1 MAGNIKGI
9 IVEIG
14 GDTSGLQKALS
25 KVNSVTSD
33 LSKELRS
40 VNSLLKLD
48 PQNTELLEQKQKLLS
63 KSIEVTQDKLKQLQK
78 IKEEAD
84 KKMSEGTNINEEN
97 YRTLQRE
104 IIKTQKN
111 LSSLKKGLE
120 LVNSETSN
128 WVKAGKKV
136 EEFGNKVEK
145 VSDKINNIG
154 NKTSIVSA
162 GLTGIGAMLITTA
175 GTLETAVDKY
185 IATTNTAID
194 KTETYKK
201 VIKEINDKNLGNGYE
216 DIANAMSS
224 VTMQIK
230 NLNESD
236 LKNITEQAIVLR
248 DLFGYEVN
256 ESIRAV
262 KALID
267 NFNISAEDA
276 FDLIIQG
283 KNQGL
288 DFSNE
293 LLDNVNEYSVQFNK
307 LGLSAQDMF
316 NIFKVG
322 AENGA
327 FNLDKIGD
335 AVKEFSIRT
344 IDGSNTTIDGFK
356 RIGLNADE
364 MTKKFAKGGEE
375 AKQAFIEV
383 VNRLGNMDDKVSQ
396 SMAGVDLFGTMWED
410 LGPTVVTSFS
420 KMDNGIKQS
429 SNTMQ
434 ESIDTLYN
442 STQKRLEK
450 IIKKVTNLGSK
461 LGDKLLPVIEDLID
475 KAVEFVDGL
484 EEMSDEELDN
494 VIKIGLMVAAF
505 GPAIKIIG
513 KLTNTI
519 GTGIKGLGRFTQ
531 AIAVVKT
538 RSESANKS
546 VNKMATGIKG
556 LISPVGL
563 ATTTLALYST
573 GVGIVQAKIADE
585 VKENKEFIS
594 TIEASTGARKDAI
607 ETINKNQNANLAEIN
622 NVQTLNNELK
632 ELVNENGKVK
642 SGYEARVQFILNQ
655 LNNALGTEYSLND
668 NIINQYKDMQ
678 SSIDELMKKKEAQII
693 LEANEEKYK
702 EAIQNKTQAYKDY
715 LATQEKI
722 NEILPVYNKLLEDSK
737 KGFIGSNYS
746 LVDGKSKLKEYTD
759 ELKTLYSSLEEQE
772 SIMEDYNNDI
782 LQFQK
787 NSELMIKGGAENY
800 QKIAE
805 SVAEIQSDIT
815 TTSNSELSKRINN
828 LIAANEQTKK
838 LYQLEAQ
845 YNKKAKDSI
854 YAKNL
859 EESEKNL
866 QLAIDDLIAM
876 TSTTKEMSPNVIE
889 AWKNLA
895 QNSRKEYN
903 EALSKMPVDMQE
915 RINNITDTLNNDI
928 STRDAAKFLGNDI
941 VKNFDQSVE
950 AEKAGKNLV
959 SGVNKGLNNKTEQAK
974 AQNSARTFSSTILN
988 IFHRIWDEHSPSKA
1002 SEKSAIN
1009 LLKGVP
1015 IGLNKEAPKVYE
1027 ETEKVVKNI
1036 LEKFNSNLNFNTLEN
1051 LPDINTSIKRSIN
1064 MTLQPKILQPNI
1076 IINTQHLDNSEM
1088 NRIIDTVNR
1097 RFGMQI

>member
-25 KVNSVTSD
+25 KVNSASSS
-33 LSKELRS
+33 LSKELRGI
-40 VNSLLKLD
+40 NSLLKLD
-48 PQNTELLEQKQKLLS
+48 PKNTELLAQKQVILS
-63 KSIEVTQDKLKQLQK
+63 KNVETTKNKLNQLKDIQAKALEEEIDK
-78 IKEEAD
+78 
-84 KKMSEGTNINEEN
+84 NEEQQEN
-97 YRTLQRE
+97 WRALQRE
-104 IIKTQKN
+104 IINTQNKLN
-111 LSSLKKGLE
+111 KFLLE
-120 LVNSETSN
+120 QSGWTTSGR
-128 WVKAGKKV
+128 KI
-136 EEFGNKVEK
+136 EEFGK
-145 VSDKINNIG
+145 KIE
-154 NKTSIVSA
+154 
-162 GLTGIGAMLITTA
+162 GIGS
-175 GTLETAVDKY
+175 K
-185 IATTNTAID
+185 
-194 KTETYKK
+194 
-201 VIKEINDKNLGNGYE
+201 
-216 DIANAMSS
+216 
-224 VTMQIK
+224 
-230 NLNESD
+230 
-236 LKNITEQAIVLR
+236 
-248 DLFGYEVN
+248 
-256 ESIRAV
+256 
-262 KALID
+262 
-267 NFNISAEDA
+267 
-276 FDLIIQG
+276 
-283 KNQGL
+283 L
-288 DFSNE
+288 D
-293 LLDNVNEYSVQFNK
+293 
-307 LGLSAQDMF
+307 
-316 NIFKVG
+316 
-322 AENGA
+322 
-327 FNLDKIGD
+327 
-335 AVKEFSIRT
+335 
-344 IDGSNTTIDGFK
+344 
-356 RIGLNADE
+356 
-364 MTKKFAKGGEE
+364 
-375 AKQAFIEV
+375 
-383 VNRLGNMDDKVSQ
+383 
-396 SMAGVDLFGTMWED
+396 
-410 LGPTVVTSFS
+410 
-420 KMDNGIKQS
+420 
-429 SNTMQ
+429 
-434 ESIDTLYN
+434 
-442 STQKRLEK
+442 
-450 IIKKVTNLGSK
+450 NLGSK
-461 LGDKLLPVIEDLID
+461 FTTRLTLPITALGAVVTKSGMEQEAAIQQVEKIYGEASKTIKDFANNTALSYNMSTKSAYKYSQIFGNLIQTITDDQAQNAQYTQELLKASSVIASATGRTMEDVMDRIRSGLLGNTEAIEDLGVNVNVALLESTESFKKFAGDKSWNQLDFQIQQQIRLFAILEQTTKKYGDEVNVNTTSKVQKLTAKLENLGNKLSSKLLPVVDKWLD
-475 KAVEFVDGL
+475 KADKWL
-484 EEMSDEELDN
+484 DKLDDLDEETLDN
-494 VIKIGLMVAAF
+494 IISIGLFVAAF

-538 RSESANKS
+538 GSESANKS

-563 ATTTLALYST
+563 ATTTLALYSA

-655 LNNALGTEYSLND
+655 LNNALGTEFSLND
-668 NIINQYKDMQ
+668 NIINQYQNMQ
-678 SSIDELMKKKEAQII
+678 SSIDELIKKKEAQII

-715 LATQEKI
+715 LSTQEKI
-722 NEILPVYNKLLEDSK
+722 NEILPIYNKLLEDNQ

-746 LVDGKSKLKEYTD
+746 LVEGKLKLKEYTD

-1076 IINTQHLDNSEM
+1076 VINTQHLDNSEM

>member
-25 KVNSVTSD
+25 KVNSASSS
-33 LSKELRS
+33 LSKELRGI
-40 VNSLLKLD
+40 NSLLKLD
-48 PQNTELLEQKQKLLS
+48 PKNTELLAQKQVILS
-63 KSIEVTQDKLKQLQK
+63 KNVETTKNKLNQLKDIQAKALEEEIDK
-78 IKEEAD
+78 
-84 KKMSEGTNINEEN
+84 NEEQQEN
-97 YRTLQRE
+97 WRALQRE
-104 IIKTQKN
+104 IINTQNKLN
-111 LSSLKKGLE
+111 KFLLE
-120 LVNSETSN
+120 QSGWTTSGR
-128 WVKAGKKV
+128 KI
-136 EEFGNKVEK
+136 EEFGK
-145 VSDKINNIG
+145 KIE
-154 NKTSIVSA
+154 
-162 GLTGIGAMLITTA
+162 GIGS
-175 GTLETAVDKY
+175 K
-185 IATTNTAID
+185 
-194 KTETYKK
+194 
-201 VIKEINDKNLGNGYE
+201 
-216 DIANAMSS
+216 
-224 VTMQIK
+224 
-230 NLNESD
+230 
-236 LKNITEQAIVLR
+236 
-248 DLFGYEVN
+248 
-256 ESIRAV
+256 
-262 KALID
+262 
-267 NFNISAEDA
+267 
-276 FDLIIQG
+276 
-283 KNQGL
+283 L
-288 DFSNE
+288 D
-293 LLDNVNEYSVQFNK
+293 
-307 LGLSAQDMF
+307 
-316 NIFKVG
+316 
-322 AENGA
+322 
-327 FNLDKIGD
+327 
-335 AVKEFSIRT
+335 
-344 IDGSNTTIDGFK
+344 
-356 RIGLNADE
+356 
-364 MTKKFAKGGEE
+364 
-375 AKQAFIEV
+375 
-383 VNRLGNMDDKVSQ
+383 
-396 SMAGVDLFGTMWED
+396 
-410 LGPTVVTSFS
+410 
-420 KMDNGIKQS
+420 
-429 SNTMQ
+429 
-434 ESIDTLYN
+434 
-442 STQKRLEK
+442 
-450 IIKKVTNLGSK
+450 NLGSK
-461 LGDKLLPVIEDLID
+461 FTTRLTLPITALGAVVTKSGMEQEAAIQQVEKIYGEASKTIKDFANNTALSYNMSTKSAYKYSQIFGNLIQTITDDQAQNAQYTQELLKASSVIASATGRTMEDVMDRIRSGLLGNTEAIEDLGVNVNVALLESTESFKKFAGDKSWNQLDFQIQQQIRLFAILEQTTKKYGDEVNVNTTSKVQKLTAKLENLGNKLSSKLLPVVDKWLD
-475 KAVEFVDGL
+475 KADKWL
-484 EEMSDEELDN
+484 DKLDDLDEETLDN
-494 VIKIGLMVAAF
+494 IISIGLFVAAF

-538 RSESANKS
+538 GSESANKS

-563 ATTTLALYST
+563 ATTTLALYSA

-594 TIEASTGARKDAI
+594 TIEASTSARKDAI

-746 LVDGKSKLKEYTD
+746 LVEGKLKLKEYTE
-759 ELKTLYSSLEEQE
+759 ELNTLYSSLGEQK
-772 SIMEDYNNDI
+772 SIMDDYNNDI

-828 LIAANEQTKK
+828 LIVANEQTKK

-959 SGVNKGLNNKTEQAK
+959 SGINKGLNNKTEQAK

-1015 IGLNKEAPKVYE
+1015 IGLNKEAPKVYK